1 MEYTNKQIAEFKNEF
16 EATKEALS
24 GMVNGR
30 VLGNFSI
37 GLCPQLQFI
46 RIDALEPKD
55 YPHGI
60 AENSVYLDFSINYD
74 EHKVELNG
82 QGHTYLSKRDLTL
95 PQYKYLAMK
104 SMTQIAVDKGG
115 KKFRKSTFKD
125 GKDLTKKLAKY
136 YNDVMKYVT
145 EYTGGYP
152 YKQGI
157 EE

>member
-55 YPHGI
+55 YPNGI

-82 QGHTYLSKRDLTL
+82 QGHTYLS
-95 PQYKYLAMK
+95 
-104 SMTQIAVDKGG
+104 
-115 KKFRKSTFKD
+115 
-125 GKDLTKKLAKY
+125 
-136 YNDVMKYVT
+136 
-145 EYTGGYP
+145 
-152 YKQGI
+152 
-157 EE
+157 

>member
-1 MEYTNKQIAEFKNEF
+1 MEYTNEQIAMFKNEF
-16 EATKEALS
+16 EATKNALS
-24 GMVNGR
+24 EMVSGR
-30 VLGNFSI
+30 VLGGFSDD
-37 GLCPQLQFI
+37 LYTPLQFI
-46 RIDALEPKD
+46 RIDALEEKD
-55 YPHGI
+55 YPHDI
-60 AENSVYLDFSINYD
+60 AENSVYLQFAINYD
-74 EHKVELNG
+74 ERKVELRG
-82 QGHTYLSKRDLTL
+82 QGHVYLSKKDLTL

-125 GKDLTKKLAKY
+125 SKDLAKKLAKY
-136 YNDVMKYVT
+136 YNDVMKYVI

>member
-1 MEYTNKQIAEFKNEF
+1 MEYTNEQIAMFKNEF
-16 EATKEALS
+16 EATKNALS
-24 GMVNGR
+24 EMVSGR
-30 VLGNFSI
+30 VLGGFSD
-37 GLCPQLQFI
+37 GLCTPLQFI
-46 RIDALEPKD
+46 RIDALEEKD
-55 YPHGI
+55 YPHDI
-60 AENSVYLDFSINYD
+60 AENSVYLQFAINYD
-74 EHKVELNG
+74 ERKVELRG
-82 QGHTYLSKRDLTL
+82 QGHVYFSKKDLTL

-104 SMTQIAVDKGG
+104 SMTNIAVDKGG

-125 GKDLTKKLAKY
+125 SKDLAKKLAKY

>member
-1 MEYTNKQIAEFKNEF
+1 MEYNSEQIAEFKNEF

-24 GMVNGR
+24 GMVDGR
-30 VLGNFSI
+30 VLGDFSVDI
-37 GLCPQLQFI
+37 YAPLQFI

-55 YPHGI
+55 HPHGI
-60 AENSVYLDFSINYD
+60 AENSVYLQFEINYD

-82 QGHTYLSKRDLTL
+82 QGHIYLSKKDLTL

-104 SMTQIAVDKGG
+104 SMVKVAVDKGG

-125 GKDLTKKLAKY
+125 SKDLAKKLAKY
-136 YNDVMKYVT
+136 YNDVMKYVA

>member
-1 MEYTNKQIAEFKNEF
+1 MEYNNEQIAEFKNEF
-16 EATKEALS
+16 DATKEALS

-30 VLGNFSI
+30 VLGNFSV
-37 GLCPQLQFI
+37 GLYAPLQFI

-55 YPHGI
+55 HPNGI
-60 AENSVYLDFSINYD
+60 AENSVYLQFSINYD
-74 EHKVELNG
+74 EHKVELHG
-82 QGHTYLSKRDLTL
+82 QGHVYLSKKDLTL

-125 GKDLTKKLAKY
+125 SKDLAKKLAKY

>member
-1 MEYTNKQIAEFKNEF
+1 MGYNDEQIAVFENEF
-16 EATKEALS
+16 EATKNALS
-24 GMVNGR
+24 GMVSGR
-30 VLGNFSI
+30 VLGNFSV
-37 GLCPQLQFI
+37 GLCAPLQFI
-46 RIDALEPKD
+46 RIDALEQKD
-55 YPHGI
+55 HPNGI
-60 AENSVYLDFSINYD
+60 AENSVYLQFAINYD
-74 EHKVELNG
+74 EHKVELHG
-82 QGHTYLSKRDLTL
+82 QGHVYLSKRDLTL

-125 GKDLTKKLAKY
+125 CKDLAKKLAKY

>member
-37 GLCPQLQFI
+37 GLCPQLHFI

-55 YPHGI
+55 YTNGF
-60 AENSVYLDFSINYD
+60 AENSIYLQFEINYD
-74 EHKVELNG
+74 EHKVDLNG
-82 QGHTYLSKRDLTL
+82 EGHVYFYKRDLKV
-95 PQYKYLAMK
+95 PQFRYLAMK

-115 KKFRKSTFKD
+115 KKFHKSTFKD
-125 GKDLTKKLAKY
+125 SKDLAKKLVKY

-152 YKQGI
+152 YKQCI

>member
-1 MEYTNKQIAEFKNEF
+1 MEYTNEQIAVFENEFK
-16 EATKEALS
+16 ATKNALS
-24 GMVNGR
+24 GIVSGR
-30 VLGNFSI
+30 VLGGFSDD
-37 GLCPQLQFI
+37 LYTPLQFI
-46 RIDALEPKD
+46 RIDALEEKD
-55 YPHGI
+55 YPHDI
-60 AENSVYLDFSINYD
+60 AANSVYLQFAINYD
-74 EHKVELNG
+74 ERKVELRG
-82 QGHTYLSKRDLTL
+82 QGHVYLSKKDLTL

-104 SMTQIAVDKGG
+104 SMTNIAVDKGG

-125 GKDLTKKLAKY
+125 SKDLAKKLAKY